1 MPPHHMPIMTL
12 SGAAAGV
19 LFGTIGP
26 YPAPDV
32 HPLTQCIQ
40 VFPLP
45 DLITYAVS
53 TPADCVVPLA
63 GHALPSVAIIIGA
76 AVGAAAALG
85 ARAIRRHSCP
95 RLDSTEPADAYHHS
109 RSAFEGIARQIE
121 QDRAHGWVI
130 IPSQAEAYWTSYAD
144 LQRTLAALA
153 RADPA
158 AAKDAAADLL
168 WRRPEL
174 SRVLPSTVSPDHPT
188 LERLSRLTIIR
199 FGQAVAV
206 TRLSQSQAVIG
217 IYTAAAVFILIVT
230 WPNPSFVAAWT
241 VAAAGLAGIA
251 RVLSALTRRL
261 HP

>member
-1 MPPHHMPIMTL
+1 MPSYHLPMLTL

-45 DLITYAVS
+45 DLVTYTLS

-63 GHALPSVAIIIGA
+63 GHALPSAAIIIGA
-76 AVGAAAALG
+76 AVGAAIALAARG
-85 ARAIRRHSCP
+85 IRRRSRHAPGSTTP
-95 RLDSTEPADAYHHS
+95 VDTYRDSRA
-109 RSAFEGIARQIE
+109 AFEEIAKQIE
-121 QDRAHGWVI
+121 HDRSRGWVI
-130 IPSQAEAYWTSYAD
+130 IPSQAEAYWTAHAD
-144 LQRTLAALA
+144 LQHALA
-153 RADPA
+153 SLARTDPA

-174 SRVLPSTVSPDHPT
+174 SRVLPPSVSPDHPT
-188 LERLSRLTIIR
+188 LERLSRLAIIR
-199 FGQAVAV
+199 FGKAVAA
-206 TRLSQSQAVIG
+206 TRLSQSQAVVG
-217 IYTAAAVFILIVT
+217 IYTAAAVFIAVVA

-251 RVLSALTRRL
+251 RVLSALTRRP